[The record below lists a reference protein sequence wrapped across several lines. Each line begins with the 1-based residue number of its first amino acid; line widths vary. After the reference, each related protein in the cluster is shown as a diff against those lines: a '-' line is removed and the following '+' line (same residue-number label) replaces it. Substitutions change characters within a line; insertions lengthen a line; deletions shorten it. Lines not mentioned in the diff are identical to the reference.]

1 MPLQKILF
9 KPGVNRENTRYT
21 SEGGWYDSDKV
32 RFRQGTPEKIGGW
45 EQISEYTYDGVC
57 RSLWT
62 WSTLG
67 SVILTGVG
75 TNEKFYIEEGGYY
88 NDITP
93 IRAYKTLVSPFT
105 ATTSSTTITVAYTNH
120 GANDGDYVMFMGAES
135 LSQQA
140 FTRSSATNFV
150 LTTALADN
158 TPVLV
163 EASAGGSLPTGL
175 VDGVIYYIRV
185 VSGTTINFTNT
196 PNGLPIST
204 STAGSGTFYVSVN
217 NGITASVLNNTFKIT
232 YVNQNT
238 FTIES
243 PVAATAYDTGNGGS
257 TVNTTFEIH
266 TGYEIAQAL
275 TGWGAGP
282 WGRGAWG
289 YGEPGTANL
298 RVWYQDNF
306 GQDLIFGYSG
316 GPLYYWTAA
325 VGTAPLAV
333 TPTINS
339 QVVSAVNTGT
349 EYITFNNAAGLANG
363 TPVKF
368 ISSTSN
374 LPTPLVAG
382 DTYYLINLGGGG
394 SAPTAQLS
402 LTVGGS
408 AINLGST
415 GGGVITMYTPTLFTV
430 VGDIAEN
437 TAVVFDTTGTLPTGM
452 GAVSPA
458 NGINGTVYYVVGST
472 GTTFYLSTTPQ
483 GSEVVATA
491 TGSGTLYI
499 LPNGVPLTSLAYAS
513 DVPTATNFMMV
524 SDISRFVIA
533 FGCTPIGETQINPM
547 FVRWSDQ
554 ESAINWTPAV
564 TNQAGGQ
571 LLSHGSYL
579 VTAVQTRQE
588 IVVFSDAAIYS
599 MQYLGAPYVWGFQLM
614 GDNISIISAS
624 AAAYAS
630 GVVYWMGNDK
640 FYKYDGR
647 LQTLRCD
654 LRQYIYSDINI
665 LQADQIVSGTN
676 EGFNEVWW
684 FYCSASSDV
693 IDKYVVYNYAED
705 IWYYGT
711 MGRTAWLDASINGN
725 PIAATYDNNVV
736 DHEVGTDDNTTG
748 TPAPIEAFISSS
760 EFDIGDGHNFGFV
773 WRMIPDIT
781 FRGSTAA
788 NPNVTM
794 TLIPLENSGSGYST
808 PPSEGGVDNATVTRT
823 AVVPIEQFT
832 GQVYIR
838 VRGRQMAFRID
849 STDLGVQW
857 QLGAPRIDIKPDGR
871 R

>member
-1 MPLQKILF
+1 MLQKVLF

-21 SEGGWYDSDKV
+21 TEGGWYDCDKV

-45 EQISEYTYDGVC
+45 SQISAYTYDGVC
-57 RSLWT
+57 RSLWS

-67 SVILTGVG
+67 SVLLTGVG

-93 IRAYKTLVSPFT
+93 IRSFTTLNGPFT
-105 ATTSSTTITVAYTNH
+105 ATTDSTTITVAYTGH
-120 GANDGDYVMFMGAES
+120 GAADGDFVTFFGAQS
-135 LSQQA
+135 LSLQT
-140 FTRSSATNFV
+140 FTRSSSTDFV
-150 LTTALADN
+150 LTTAIADN
-158 TPVLV
+158 TPVLLSV
-163 EASAGGSLPTGL
+163 SAGGSLPTGL
-175 VDGVIYYIRV
+175 VEGVIYYINV
-185 VSGTTINFTNT
+185 VSGTTVQFTNVPDGAPVT
-196 PNGLPIST
+196 T

-217 NGITASVLNNTFKIT
+217 GGITADVLNNTFKIT
-232 YVNQNT
+232 YVDVNT

-243 PVAATAYDTGNGGS
+243 PVPATAYDTGNGGS
-257 TVNTTFEIH
+257 TVNTQFEIPI
-266 TGYEIAQAL
+266 GYEIAQAL
-275 TGWGAGP
+275 SGWGAGP
-282 WGRGAWG
+282 WGYGPWG
-289 YGEPGTANL
+289 IGSPGTSNL

-325 VGTAPLAV
+325 IGTSTLTV
-333 TPTINS
+333 TPTIES
-339 QVVSAVNTGT
+339 QTVSAVNTGT
-349 EYITFNNAAGLANG
+349 EYITFGSATGLSDG

-368 ISSTSN
+368 SSTVS
-374 LPTPLVAG
+374 LPSPLVAG
-382 DTYYLINLGGGG
+382 TVYYLKNLGGGG
-394 SAPTAQLS
+394 SAATAQLS
-402 LTVGGS
+402 NTIGGS
-408 AINLGST
+408 AINLTTTGSGT
-415 GGGVITMYTPTLFTV
+415 ITMYEPTLFTV

-437 TAVVFDTTGTLPTGM
+437 TAVVFNTSGTVPTGM
-452 GAVSPA
+452 S
-458 NGINGTVYYVVGST
+458 IGTTYYVVGST
-472 GTTFYLSTTPQ
+472 GATFYLSTTPQ
-483 GSEVVATA
+483 GEKVVATA
-491 TGSGTLYI
+491 VGSGTLYI

-513 DVPTATNFMMV
+513 DVPTVTNFMLV
-524 SDISRFVIA
+524 SDVSRFVIA
-533 FGCTPIGETQINPM
+533 FGCNPIGETQINPM
-547 FVRWSDQ
+547 FIRWSDQ
-554 ESAINWTPAV
+554 ESAINWTPSV

-579 VTAVQTRQE
+579 ITAIQARQE

-599 MQYLGAPYVWGFQLM
+599 MQYLGAPYVWGFQLL
-614 GDNISIISAS
+614 GDNISIISAN
-624 AAAYAS
+624 AVAYAS

-654 LRQYIYSDINI
+654 LRQYIFSDINM
-665 LQADQIVSGTN
+665 LQMDQICCGTN

-684 FYCSASSDV
+684 FYCSANSDV

-711 MGRTAWLDASINGN
+711 MGRTAWLDAGINEN
-725 PIAATYDNNVV
+725 PIAATYDNNIVE
-736 DHEVGTDDNTTG
+736 HEVGVDDNTTD
-748 TPAPIEAFISSS
+748 TSAPIEAFISSS

-773 WRMIPDIT
+773 WRLIPDIT
-781 FRGSTAA
+781 FRNSTAE
-788 NPNVTM
+788 NPNVVM
-794 TLIPLENSGSGYST
+794 TLIPLENSGSGYYT

-823 AVVPIEQFT
+823 AVVPIEKFT

-838 VRGRQMAFRID
+838 VRGRQMTFRID

>member
-1 MPLQKILF
+1 MLQKILF

-21 SEGGWYDSDKV
+21 TEGGWYDCDKV

-45 EQISEYTYDGVC
+45 AQISAYTYDGVC
-57 RSLWT
+57 RSLWS

-67 SVILTGVG
+67 SILLTGVG

-93 IRAYKTLVSPFT
+93 IRSYTTLSNPFT
-105 ATTSSTTITVAYTNH
+105 ATNGSQTITVAYTAH
-120 GANDGDYVMFMGAES
+120 GANDGDYVTFLGAQS
-135 LSQQA
+135 LSQQT

-150 LTTALADN
+150 LTTALTNN
-158 TPVLV
+158 TQVLLSV
-163 EASAGGSLPTGL
+163 SAGGSLPSGL
-175 VDGVIYYIRV
+175 VEGVVYYIKV
-185 VSGTTINFTNT
+185 VSGTTVQFANVPDGAAITT
-196 PNGLPIST
+196 T
-204 STAGSGTFYVSVN
+204 TAGSGTFYLALN
-217 NGITASVLNNTFKIT
+217 TGITSDVLNNTFKIT
-232 YVNQNT
+232 YVDVNS

-243 PVAATAYDTGNGGS
+243 PVAATAYDTGHGGT
-257 TVNTTFEIH
+257 TVNTRFEIH

-282 WGRGAWG
+282 WGKGAWG
-289 YGEPGTANL
+289 IGQPGTANL

-306 GQDLIFGYSG
+306 GEDLIYGYSG
-316 GPLYYWTAA
+316 GPLYYWTAS
-325 VGTAPLAV
+325 VGTSTLAV

-349 EYITFNNAAGLANG
+349 EYITFSSATGLSNG

-368 ISSTSN
+368 SSTTS
-374 LPTPLVAG
+374 LPSPLVAG
-382 DTYYLINLGGGG
+382 TVYYLINLGGGG

-402 LTVGGS
+402 LTVGGA
-408 AINLGST
+408 AINLTTAGSGT
-415 GGGVITMYTPTLFTV
+415 ITMYEPTLFTV
-430 VGDIAEN
+430 VGSIVEN
-437 TAVVFDTTGTLPTGM
+437 TALVFESSGVVPTGM
-452 GAVSPA
+452 S
-458 NGINGTVYYVVGST
+458 IGTTYYVVGST

-483 GSEVVATA
+483 GSKVVATA
-491 TGSGTLYI
+491 AGSGTLYI
-499 LPNGVPLTSLAYAS
+499 LPNGIPLTSLAYAS
-513 DVPTATNFMMV
+513 DVPTATNFMLV

-533 FGCTPIGETQINPM
+533 FGCTPIGSNDISPM

-554 ESAINWTPAV
+554 ESATNWTPAV

-571 LLSHGSYL
+571 LLSSGSYL
-579 VTAVQTRQE
+579 VTAIQTRQE
-588 IVVFSDAAIYS
+588 IVVFSDSAIYS

-614 GDNISIISAS
+614 GDNISIISANAVS
-624 AAAYAS
+624 FAS

-654 LRQYIYSDINI
+654 LRQSIFSDINM

-684 FYCSASSDV
+684 FYCSANSTV
-693 IDKYVVYNYAED
+693 IDKYAVYNYAED

-711 MGRTAWLDASINGN
+711 MGRTAWLDAGINQN
-725 PIAATYDNNVV
+725 PIAATYANNIVE
-736 DHEVGTDDNTTG
+736 HEVGVDDNTLDE
-748 TPAPIEAFISSS
+748 AVPIESFISSS

-773 WRMIPDIT
+773 WRLIPDIT
-781 FRGSTAA
+781 FRGSTGD

-794 TLIPLENSGSGYST
+794 TLMPLENSGSGYYD
-808 PPSEGGVDNATVTRT
+808 PPSEGGVDFAAVTRT
-823 AVVPIEQFT
+823 AVVPIEKFT

-838 VRGRQMAFRID
+838 VRGRQMAFRVD

>member
-1 MPLQKILF
+1 MLQKVLF

-21 SEGGWYDSDKV
+21 TEGGWYDCDKI

-45 EQISEYTYDGVC
+45 EQTSEYTYDGVC
-57 RSLWT
+57 RSLWS
-62 WSTLG
+62 WSTL
-67 SVILTGVG
+67 SSALLTGVG
-75 TNEKFYIEEGGYY
+75 TNEKFYIKEGGFY

-93 IRAYKTLVSPFT
+93 IRSYRTLSNPFT
-105 ATTSSTTITVAYTNH
+105 ATSGSTTVTVAYTNH
-120 GANDGDYVMFMGAES
+120 GANTGDFVSFLGAKS
-135 LSQQA
+135 LSQQT

-158 TPVLV
+158 TPVIV
-163 EASAGGSLPTGL
+163 EVSAGGSLPSGL
-175 VDGVIYYIRV
+175 VDGVVYYINV
-185 VSGTTINFTNT
+185 VSGTTVQFTNV
-196 PNGLPIST
+196 PDGAPIT
-204 STAGSGTFYVSVN
+204 TTTAGSGTFYVSVN
-217 NGITASVLNNTFKIT
+217 TGITAAVLNNTFKIT
-232 YVNQNT
+232 YVDQNT
-238 FTIES
+238 FSIES
-243 PVAATAYDTGNGGS
+243 PTAATVYDTGNGGT

-266 TGYEIAQAL
+266 IGYEIAQAL

-289 YGEPGTANL
+289 EGQPGTANL

-306 GQDLIFGYSG
+306 GEDLIFSYFA

-325 VGTAPLAV
+325 IGTTFLGV
-333 TPTINS
+333 TPTINT

-349 EYITFNNAAGLANG
+349 EYITFASATGLANG

-368 ISSTSN
+368 SSTVS
-374 LPTPLVAG
+374 LPSPLIAG
-382 DTYYLINLGGGG
+382 TEYYLINLGGGG

-402 LTVGGS
+402 YTIGGA
-408 AINLGST
+408 AINLTTAGS
-415 GGGVITMYTPTLFTV
+415 GVITMYTPTLFSVIGTS
-430 VGDIAEN
+430 IAEN
-437 TAVVFDTTGTLPTGM
+437 TELVFNSNGTVPTGM
-452 GAVSPA
+452 A
-458 NGINGTVYYVVGST
+458 IGTPYYAVGST

-483 GSEVVATA
+483 GSKVVATSS
-491 TGSGTLYI
+491 GSGSLYVM
-499 LPNGVPLTSLAYAS
+499 PNGVPLTSLANAS
-513 DVPTATNFMMV
+513 DVPTATNFMLV

-533 FGCTPIGETQINPM
+533 FGCTPIGSTDINPM

-554 ESAINWTPAV
+554 ESAINWTPEV

-571 LLSHGSYL
+571 LLSSGSYL
-579 VTAVQTRQE
+579 VSAIQTRQE
-588 IVVFSDAAIYS
+588 IVVFSDSAIYS
-599 MQYLGAPYVWGFQLM
+599 MQYLGPPYVWGFQLM

-624 AAAYAS
+624 AATYAS

-654 LRQYIYSDINI
+654 LRQYIFSDINM
-665 LQADQIVSGTN
+665 LQADQVISGTS

-711 MGRTAWLDASINGN
+711 LSRTAWLDSGINQN
-725 PIAATYDNNVV
+725 PIAATYENNIVE
-736 DHEVGTDDNTTG
+736 HEVGTDDNTTG
-748 TPAPIEAFISSS
+748 TPAAIEAFISSS

-794 TLIPLENSGSGYST
+794 TLIPLENSGSGYNN
-808 PPSEGGVDNATVTRT
+808 PASEGGVDNATVTRT
-823 AVVPIEQFT
+823 AVVPVEQFT

-849 STDLGVQW
+849 STDLGVAW

>member
-1 MPLQKILF
+1 MGKDLLLIMTLKKLVL

-21 SEGGWYDSDKV
+21 MEQGWYTSDKV

-45 EQISEYTYDGVC
+45 EQTSEYTYDGVC
-57 RSLWT
+57 RSLWS
-62 WSTLG
+62 WSTL
-67 SVILTGVG
+67 SSTLLTGVG
-75 TNEKFYIEEGGYY
+75 TNEKFYIEEGGFY

-93 IRAYKTLVSPFT
+93 IRSYTTLSNPFT
-105 ATTSSTTITVAYTNH
+105 ATAGSTTVTVAYNNH
-120 GANDGDYVMFMGAES
+120 GANTGDFVSFLGAKA
-135 LSQQA
+135 LSQQT

-150 LTTALADN
+150 LSTALADN

-163 EASAGGSLPTGL
+163 EASVGGALPSGL
-175 VDGVIYYIRV
+175 DEGVVYYINL
-185 VSGTTINFTNT
+185 VSGTTVQFTNVPDGSPVT
-196 PNGLPIST
+196 TT
-204 STAGSGTFYVSVN
+204 SAGSGTFYVSVN
-217 NGITASVLNNTFKIT
+217 TGITAAVLNNTFKIT

-238 FTIES
+238 FSIQS
-243 PVAATAYDTGNGGS
+243 PTAATVYDTGNGGT
-257 TVNTTFEIH
+257 TVNTTFEIPI
-266 TGYEIAQAL
+266 GYEIAQAL

-289 YGEPGTANL
+289 IGEPGTANL

-325 VGTAPLAV
+325 IGTSLFEV

-349 EYITFNNAAGLANG
+349 EYITFASATGLENG

-368 ISSTSN
+368 SSTTS
-374 LPTPLVAG
+374 LPSPLTSV

-408 AINLGST
+408 AVNITTAGS
-415 GGGVITMYTPTLFTV
+415 GVITMYTPTLFTII
-430 VGDIAEN
+430 GSMAEN
-437 TAVVFDTTGTLPTGM
+437 TALVFNSSGVLPTGM
-452 GAVSPA
+452 TIGTTYYAVD
-458 NGINGTVYYVVGST
+458 ST

-483 GSEVVATA
+483 GTKLVATGA
-491 TGSGTLYI
+491 GSGTQYI
-499 LPNGVPLTSLAYAS
+499 LPNGVPLTSLANAS
-513 DVPTATNFMMV
+513 EVPTATNFMLV

-533 FGCTPIGETQINPM
+533 FGCTPINSTDINPM

-554 ESAINWTPAV
+554 ESAIEWNPAP

-571 LLSHGSYL
+571 LLSSGSYL
-579 VTAVQTRQE
+579 VSAIQTRQE
-588 IVVFSDAAIYS
+588 IVVFSDSAIYS
-599 MQYLGAPYVWGFQLM
+599 MQYLGPPYVWGFQLM

-624 AAAYAS
+624 AATYAS

-654 LRQYIYSDINI
+654 LRQYIFSDINM
-665 LQADQIVSGTN
+665 LQADQFISGTS
-676 EGFNEVWW
+676 EGFNEAWW
-684 FYCSASSDV
+684 FYCSANSSV
-693 IDKYVVYNYAED
+693 INKYVVYNYAED

-711 MGRTAWLDASINGN
+711 LSRTAWLDSGINKN
-725 PIAATYDNNVV
+725 PIAATYDNNIVN
-736 DHEVGTDDNTTG
+736 HEVGVDDNTTG

-788 NPNVTM
+788 NPNATM
-794 TLIPLENSGSGYST
+794 TLIPLENSGSGYNT

-823 AVVPIEQFT
+823 AVVPVEQFT

-849 STDLGVQW
+849 SVDLGVTW